1 MRMSFRIF
9 TLIAILLLITSSFPL
24 NIAALYRG
32 DETEKNVFDANDF
45 SYNYQAYSL
54 TSDLTLT
61 YDSDEIS
68 SYVTLNAKAGS
79 YGNNN
84 LLLGFNASM
93 LEVDPIEKPFIKL
106 AYKTDMT
113 NNGFQIDINS
123 RSGLVWLPNSVSL
136 INNETW
142 NEITIDLSSILN
154 SSKAEL
160 YPVLGDNSVELR
172 FKPWGSHDRTLSRDQ
187 YFSIRYIAF
196 FESAEDA
203 EDFIFEPMS
212 ESEYR
217 KLFAL
222 DDVDSRTA
230 LEAEIRGYLA
240 DVEALKK
247 EIIEYNISA
256 DVAGTKYYV
265 SPNGNDE
272 NDGKSPDTPWK
283 TVAMVNEY
291 TFDSGDGVYFERGG
305 IWREQLKTKNGVTYS
320 AYGNGAKPALY
331 GSVDGT
337 GADKWTLT
345 ENENIWVYNEIFTN
359 RYPANIVFN
368 NETAWGI
375 KVQESSTN
383 PGYRVN
389 RGMCWNGIGYTDNS
403 ALPFTGAES
412 LGGNLEFWYD
422 SAEGK
427 LYLYCDY
434 GNPGEYFDTL
444 ELCLSGNGIASK
456 GGSKNVT
463 IDNLCIKYAAN
474 HGIGAFNAYN
484 YTVQYCVI
492 GFIGGNG
499 LGNAIES
506 WTNANNY
513 YVHHN
518 YAYQCY
524 DCAFTAQGTVTTA
537 DVTIQNVT
545 MHDNIAEYCNSGLEF
560 WLGTSKEYY
569 DQGSRGIM
577 RDVDLYNNYTL
588 YAGYGWSSQRPGK
601 DYNFFYGGLGTSYT
615 TYDNITLHDNVN
627 MFTRNI
633 GLRASYISKNGGYAF
648 SDNVYVMHENAAAYN
663 SVRLLSDFMSGNTF
677 SYMPSKYNLAKLQH
691 YGVDNGSSYR
701 FISENYLPYTFNG
714 VYDIL
719 PGDVNGDGKLLP
731 DDEIILTR
739 YLAVYERGD
748 FVYLAKNADFDGD
761 GTVTPIDAVLTA
773 RKIAGYK

>member
-1 MRMSFRIF
+1 MKKSIRKLTLF
-9 TLIAILLLITSSFPL
+9 TILFLLISSFSVSM
-24 NIAALYRG
+24 AALYRG
-32 DETEKNVFDANDF
+32 DETERNVFDANDF
-45 SYNYQAYSL
+45 HYNSQAYSL
-54 TSDLTLT
+54 TDLTLT
-61 YDSDEIS
+61 YESDEIS
-68 SYVTLNAKAGS
+68 DYVTLNAKAGT
-79 YGNNN
+79 YANNN
-84 LLLGFNASM
+84 LVIQFKASM

-106 AYKTDMT
+106 AYKTDML
-113 NNGFQIDINS
+113 NSGLQIDINS
-123 RSGLVWLPNSVSL
+123 KRGNAWLPKTVSL
-136 INNETW
+136 VKDETW
-142 NEITIDLSSILN
+142 NSVTIDLSSIQE
-154 SSKAEL
+154 SSVAEN
-160 YPVLGDNSVELR
+160 YPALGDNTVILY
-172 FKPWGSHDRTLSRDQ
+172 FKPWGSHSKTLSTDQ

-196 FESAEDA
+196 FETSEEAES
-203 EDFIFEPMS
+203 FVFEPIS
-212 ESEYR
+212 DNEYR
-217 KLFAL
+217 KLFSL
-222 DDVDSRTA
+222 DVVDSRTA
-230 LEAEIRGYLA
+230 LEAEIRAYLA

-256 DVAGTKYYV
+256 DVTGTKYYV

-283 TVAMVNEY
+283 TVGKVNEY
-291 TFDSGDGVYFERGG
+291 TFNTGDGVYFKRGG

-320 AYGNGAKPALY
+320 AYGSGAKPALY

-337 GADKWTLT
+337 GADKWTQT
-345 ENENIWVYNEIFTN
+345 ESENIWVYNEIFTD
-359 RYPANIVFN
+359 RFPANIVFN

-375 KVQESSTN
+375 KVEEDSTN

-389 RGMCWNGIGYTDNS
+389 RGTCWNGIGYTDNS

-422 SAEGK
+422 SDEGK

-434 GNPGEYFDTL
+434 GNPGEYFDSL
-444 ELCLSGNGIASK
+444 ELCLSGNGVHSN

-474 HGIGAFNAYN
+474 HGVGAYN
-484 YTVQYCVI
+484 TNNFTVQYCVI

-506 WTNANNY
+506 WTNADNY

-537 DVTIQNVT
+537 NVTIQNVT

-560 WLGTSKEYY
+560 WLGTSKYYY
-569 DQGSRGIM
+569 DQGQRGIM

-615 TYDNITLHDNVN
+615 TYDNITLHGNVN
-627 MFTRNI
+627 MFTRKI
-633 GLRASYISKNGGYAF
+633 GLRATYISNNGGYAF

-663 SVRLLSDFMSGNTF
+663 SARLLADFMSGNTF
-677 SYMPSKYNLAKLQH
+677 SYIPSEYNLAKLQH

-719 PGDVNGDGKLLP
+719 PGDVNGDGELLP

-739 YLAVYERGD
+739 YLAIYERGD
-748 FVYLAKNADFDGD
+748 LVYLAKNADFNGD
-761 GTVTPIDAVLTA
+761 GAVTPIDAVLTA